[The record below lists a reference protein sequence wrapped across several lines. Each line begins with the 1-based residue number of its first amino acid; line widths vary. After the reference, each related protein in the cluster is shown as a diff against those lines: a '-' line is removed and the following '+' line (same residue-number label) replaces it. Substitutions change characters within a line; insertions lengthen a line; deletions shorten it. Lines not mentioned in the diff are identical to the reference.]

1 MSNIYENH
9 HNGLLYMP
17 NKNSNHNYEFKNLI
31 IFFQNKY
38 TSDRLLKLYNM
49 NIEIELVVLWITLIH
64 HWPYHTTW
72 LIIYLEDLN
81 ASNSINSNK
90 EQNLEVK
97 INLMEAFLEV
107 FSWYLLLICLMYI
120 FNIFLKL
127 MLETLHFY

>member
-17 NKNSNHNYEFKNLI
+17 INNSNHNYKFKNLI

-81 ASNSINSNK
+81 ASNSITSNK

>member
-1 MSNIYENH
+1 
-9 HNGLLYMP
+9 MP